1 MKERYLIELREA
13 GIRIIKERTVNTTEY
28 YESMDD
34 VIFLLANTPII
45 PNFDLKKEQD
55 KLEKIERKFKTDK
68 GIRTNSERF
77 LIIGRKEA
85 DISIP

>member
-1 MKERYLIELREA
+1 
-13 GIRIIKERTVNTTEY
+13 
-28 YESMDD
+28 MDD

-45 PNFDLKKEQD
+45 PDFDFKKEQD

-77 LIIGRKEA
+77 LIVGRREA
-85 DISIP
+85 DISVP